1 MFLCVLRLFLSD
13 SNEEHVRTTDKH
25 CMDGVQV
32 SSVDCSCSVLAFL
45 FLFPETGETDGNGR
59 FKGYNEVLLG
69 VHWCAMSSYAIV
81 HLLQLGNT

>member
-45 FLFPETGETDGNGR
+45 FLFPETGEPMETADLKATMR
-59 FKGYNEVLLG
+59 Y
-69 VHWCAMSSYAIV
+69 Y
-81 HLLQLGNT
+81 